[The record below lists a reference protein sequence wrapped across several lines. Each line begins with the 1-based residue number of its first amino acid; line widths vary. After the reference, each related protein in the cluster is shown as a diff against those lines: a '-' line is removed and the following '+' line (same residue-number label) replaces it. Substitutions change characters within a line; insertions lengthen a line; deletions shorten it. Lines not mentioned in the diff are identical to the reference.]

1 MIARALQ
8 ATAVRP
14 FVRVDLGAVGAWV
27 LGFALIA
34 YLALQ
39 GGGYDI
45 VIRSQIGV
53 AVWWIVLVGALL
65 GVVARQRPAPSA
77 LACVGLLA
85 AFAAWSGAS
94 ALWAD
99 SPERALGETARVV
112 TLLGLLLLAATTLTR
127 AHLRPLVSGVF
138 VAIAGIAALAAV
150 SRLHPTW
157 FAEPETAKFLPSTR
171 SRLSF
176 PVNYWNALAALIAV
190 GLPLGLAVA
199 MTARTTAARALSVGL
214 LPVMGLAAFFT
225 LSRGGILAIAAGL
238 VVAGLLTEQRGRWLA
253 KLALASVGT
262 AILVKGALQR
272 DELRDGL
279 TTSAA
284 NHQGDELLVLSVV
297 VVVGV
302 ALFHTG
308 VSLAR
313 TAGLM
318 PAAPRL
324 SSPNWMRA
332 VVAGVLVVAAAGV
345 ALAGSQ
351 GRVEDRWA
359 DFKNP
364 SAGLSDGRN
373 TGLQRL
379 SSASGN
385 GRYQYWV
392 SAVDAF
398 ESAPVAGIGAGSW
411 ESWWARRA
419 TLGGTVRNAHSLYA
433 ETLGELGAV
442 GITLLVG
449 LILLVIAVGV
459 RRSRSVTGA
468 PRVLFAAATAGCVA
482 FAVVAGVDWSWQVT
496 VLPACFVLLAGA
508 LLAPDGG
515 PATSARSIRLGLV
528 GLAAIGITALAVPLA
543 GAVELRGSQRS
554 ASDGHLELALQEAAT
569 AMRTQPYA
577 LTPPLQRALVLELRG
592 DLPGAVAAARA
603 AERKEPTNWRAPFVL
618 ARLEARSGHA
628 AAGLAAYRR
637 AQSLNRTGSLL
648 R

>member
-8 ATAVRP
+8 ATAIRP
-14 FVRVDLGAVGAWV
+14 FARVDQGSVGAWM
-27 LGFALIA
+27 LGFALVA

-45 VIRSQIGV
+45 VVRSQIGI

-65 GVVARQRPAPSA
+65 GVVARQRPTRSA

-85 AFAAWSGAS
+85 AFAAWSGGS
-94 ALWAD
+94 ALWAE

-112 TLLGLLLLAATTLTR
+112 TLLGLLVLATATLTR
-127 AHLRPLVSGVF
+127 RQLRPLINGVF
-138 VAIAGIAALAAV
+138 VAIAGIAAIAAL

-199 MTARTTAARALSVGL
+199 MTARTTTARALTIGV

-238 VVAGLLTEQRGRWLA
+238 LVAGVLTEQRGRWLG

-272 DELRDGL
+272 DQLRDGL
-279 TTSAA
+279 STSLAE
-284 NHQGDELLVLSVV
+284 HQGDELLVLSVV
-297 VVVGV
+297 VVVGLV
-302 ALFHTG
+302 LFHTG
-308 VSLAR
+308 ASLAR
-313 TAGLM
+313 TAGVV

-324 SSPNWMRA
+324 SPNWTRA
-332 VVAGVLVVAAAGV
+332 ATGAVLVVAAVGV
-345 ALAGSQ
+345 VVAGSQ

-449 LILLVIAVGV
+449 LILFVIAVGV
-459 RRSRSVTGA
+459 RRSRLVTGT
-468 PRVLFAAATAGCVA
+468 PRAMLAGATAGCVA
-482 FAVVAGVDWSWQVT
+482 FAVAAGVDWSWQVT
-496 VLPACFVLLAGA
+496 VLPACFVLLAAA
-508 LLAPDGG
+508 LLAPDG
-515 PATSARSIRLGLV
+515 ATGAGGRGVRIGLV
-528 GLAAIGITALAVPLA
+528 GMAVVGITALAVPLA
-543 GAVELRGSQRS
+543 GAVGLRESQRS

-592 DLPGAVAAARA
+592 DLPRAVAAARA

-618 ARLEARSGHA
+618 ARLEARSGQV

-637 AQSLNRTGSLL
+637 AKSLNRTASLL